1 MNLSTSHDNC
11 GPYDKNLYLAGDD
24 NGNAILEEQE
34 DDYYDENGDIFDNDV
49 IFVEE
54 RRLKNPQRMRTYRNN
69 SDLAVFLERDVL
81 EAYNMFNV
89 NNLPPTLSFEI
100 HHNMGAKK
108 QRTSSLPQLP
118 QVKCFYQ
125 KLPNNYVHQQPKVG
139 NIKTHVIPH
148 KLNMPPCDDEDGH
161 YIIRINDV
169 FANRFVIQKLLGQGT
184 FGKVVACYDKLNRE
198 TVAIKIIRNIP
209 KYRDAAKIELRVLT
223 TLKQFDNENRNHCI
237 HLRECFDF
245 RGHICIVTDLLK
257 ISLYDFMENNK
268 FIPYPGSHI
277 QAISKQLIRSI

>member
-1 MNLSTSHDNC
+1 MSLLTNRKRPRGFSESFDLSRKPATNEGIHNASNQLVKAFENLSSLSSSTFNESPNLNLNMNLSTSHDNC

-198 TVAIKIIRNIP
+198 TVAIKI
-209 KYRDAAKIELRVLT
+209 
-223 TLKQFDNENRNHCI
+223 
-237 HLRECFDF
+237 
-245 RGHICIVTDLLK
+245 
-257 ISLYDFMENNK
+257 
-268 FIPYPGSHI
+268 
-277 QAISKQLIRSI
+277 